1 VSQPPGSG
9 QRRDPAAVWARVCE
23 AVRGRVGERNFT
35 TWVAPLRSS
44 WVGDGLDLVAPDP
57 VTRERVARHFLG
69 AIEDALA
76 DALGQRRPV
85 RLGLAAPLPSLP
97 ISATF
102 PSPDHTFDTF
112 VVGDSNRDACAA
124 AHTLLAARDPA
135 PLFLYGPSGVGKTH
149 LLHAVFQAR
158 DAAGNPAACLS
169 AAELVSAMV
178 SAYEV
183 GAHERFWRDL
193 APLGALLLD
202 DIHSIEGR
210 EVIQERLL
218 DGLTGWA
225 EARRLL
231 VLTSDRVAADM
242 PALALRLQQR
252 VQGSVV
258 AVIERPEPA
267 LRVAILQQKAR
278 ARGVVLEPRLA
289 ARVATAFGDNVRR
302 LEGAL
307 NRLLGHARLSG
318 RPIDEALAVEVLSEL
333 RPRPPSP
340 LTVED
345 VLAATAESFRTT
357 ARRLRGRKRSA
368 ALLLPRRV
376 AMYLA
381 RELLGWTFAELG
393 AVFGCDHTTVM
404 QAWRVVAARRQT
416 DRALAATLERIQQ
429 RLGAGTS

>member
-1 VSQPPGSG
+1 MSQSPGQA
-9 QRRDPAAVWARVCE
+9 QRNDAAAVWARVCE
-23 AVRGRVGERNFT
+23 TIRGRVGERNFV
-35 TWVAPLRSS
+35 TWVAPLRSR
-44 WVGDGLDLVAPDP
+44 WAADGFDLAAPDP

-76 DALGQRRPV
+76 DALGQRYPV
-85 RLGLAAPLPSLP
+85 RLGLAAPRPSLP
-97 ISATF
+97 IPATS

-124 AHTLLAARDPA
+124 AHALLAARDPA

-149 LLHAVFQAR
+149 LLHAVFHAC
-158 DAAGNPAACLS
+158 DAAGTTAACLS

-178 SAYEV
+178 SAYEA
-183 GAHERFWRDL
+183 GAHERFWLDL

-225 EARRLL
+225 EARRRLL
-231 VLTSDRVAADM
+231 LTSDRVPDDL
-242 PALALRLQQR
+242 PALARRLHER
-252 VQGSVV
+252 VQGSV

-267 LRVAILQQKAR
+267 LRLAILHQKAR

-289 ARVATAFGDNVRR
+289 ARVAIAFGDNVRR

-307 NRLLGHARLSG
+307 KRLLSHAQLSG
-318 RPIDEALAVEVLSEL
+318 RPLDERLAVEVLGEL
-333 RPRPPSP
+333 RPRLPAP
-340 LTVED
+340 LTVDD
-345 VLAATAESFRTT
+345 VVAATAESFHTT
-357 ARRLRGRKRSA
+357 ARRLLGRKRSA

-381 RELLGWTFAELG
+381 RELLGWPFAELG
-393 AVFGCDHTTVM
+393 AAFGRDHTTVM
-404 QAWRVVAARRQT
+404 QAWRLVAARRQT
-416 DRALAATLERIQQ
+416 DRALAATLEQIER
-429 RLGAGTS
+429 RLGAGTA